1 MNDLPSVDPATLGE
15 VTRCYS
21 LRYRRHS
28 KHPPARLWRAITDPD
43 EIERWMGYPARVDLR
58 VGGDYFV
65 DFQTSSPDNLD
76 GVIVAVEPERRLAYA
91 WGLSVIQWTLTPDD
105 GGSGTAYTFVDH
117 GTQIR
122 HVPDEEGVAV
132 GWHAWLDRLDAML
145 DGAEPL
151 SLPPRTR
158 DALSAAY
165 HARIED
171 AIGPL

>member
-1 MNDLPSVDPATLGE
+1 MTDATPVDPAALGE

-28 KHPPARLWRAITDPD
+28 KHPPARLWRAITDPL

-65 DFQTSSPDNLD
+65 DFQTSSPENLD

-91 WGLSVIQWTLTPDD
+91 WGLSVIQWTLMPDED
-105 GGSGTAYTFVDH
+105 RGGTGYTFIDH

-122 HVPDEEGVAV
+122 DVPDEEGVAI
-132 GWHAWLDRLDAML
+132 GWHAWLASLDAFL
-145 DGAEPL
+145 DGDVSA
-151 SLPPRTR
+151 SLTPASHG
-158 DALSAAY
+158 ALSAAY
-165 HARIED
+165 RARIEE